1 MILQVILFYE
11 GDNWVAQ
18 CLEMDIAVL
27 GFSVEDTICEFGQML
42 AAHVAIRKKLELSP
56 LEKGEIPPAPDV
68 YWQQL
73 KRAISLPSFF
83 KKSGEGEF
91 DFDFSGFIVKF
102 YFIPEAQKENR

>member
-1 MILQVILFYE
+1 MILQVILFHE
-11 GDNWVAQ
+11 GENWVAQ
-18 CLEMDIAVL
+18 CLEIDIAVQAL
-27 GFSVEDTICEFGQML
+27 SVEDAICEFRQML
-42 AAHVAIRKKLELSP
+42 AAHVAIREKLELSP
-56 LEKGEIPPAPDV
+56 LGKGEIPPAPYV

-102 YFIPEAQKENR
+102 YFIPET